1 MNSLYEVIGKLYV
14 QLLQVTTANDQLES
28 ANKDA
33 NKQIEQLT
41 NLLNKNN
48 TGNG

>member
-1 MNSLYEVIGKLYV
+1 MNNLYEIIGKLYV
-14 QLLQVTTANDQLES
+14 QLLQASNANDQLEQT
-28 ANKDA
+28 NKEA

-41 NLLNKNN
+41 ALLNKNN